1 MGTVE
6 TTTAEMA
13 TTIGHR
19 LRLVREA
26 RGLTPADVAAACEVS
41 RQAVCQ
47 WELDKYSP
55 NIANL
60 VRAAARLS
68 VSLEWLRTGKGTP
81 PNLRPIVPVAGRT
94 AEEPAAAAGPEPE
107 PEPKPKPKP
116 KPMPPPVPPYPDMI
130 PEQSM
135 GIGSGPLLL
144 DGRIHDWWRLPPGYV
159 HETLRTSPPYL
170 VVLRVL
176 SDSMEPVIKL
186 HDHVI
191 IDRGDVMP
199 VDGKIYAVDNGT
211 SVILRRIFLTGDK
224 VILRS
229 DHDPDKDV
237 IEILRDDVRIIGRCV
252 AAIVVT

>member
-1 MGTVE
+1 MLE
-6 TTTAEMA
+6 PTTAEMT

-26 RGLTPADVAAACEVS
+26 RGLTPGDVAAACEVS
-41 RQAVCQ
+41 RQAVSQ
-47 WELDKYSP
+47 WEADKYSP

-60 VRAAARLS
+60 EKAAARLS
-68 VSLEWLRTGKGTP
+68 VSLEWLRTGRGPP
-81 PNLRPIVPVAGRT
+81 PNLRPIVPVAGRAT
-94 AEEPAAAAGPEPE
+94 EEPAAATA
-107 PEPKPKPKP
+107 P
-116 KPMPPPVPPYPDMI
+116 KPMPPPVPPFPDMV
-130 PEQSM
+130 PEQAM

-144 DGRIHDWWRLPPGYV
+144 DGRVHDWWKLPAGFV

-199 VDGKIYAVDNGT
+199 VDGKIYAIDNGT
-211 SVILRRIFLTGDK
+211 SVILRRIFLAGDK

-229 DHDPDKDV
+229 DRDPDKDV
-237 IEILRDDVRIIGRCV
+237 IEIPRDDVRIIGRCV
-252 AAIVVT
+252 VAIVVT

>member
-6 TTTAEMA
+6 PTAAEMVA
-13 TTIGHR
+13 TIGHR

-26 RGLTPADVAAACEVS
+26 RGLTPGEVAAACEVS
-41 RQAVCQ
+41 RQAVSQ
-47 WELDKYSP
+47 WEADKYSP

-60 VRAAARLS
+60 EKAAARLS
-68 VSLEWLRTGKGTP
+68 VSLEWLRTGRGPP
-81 PNLRPIVPVAGRT
+81 PNLRPIVPMAGRA
-94 AEEPAAAAGPEPE
+94 AEDPVAAAQ
-107 PEPKPKPKP
+107 PKPL
-116 KPMPPPVPPYPDMI
+116 PPPVPPYPDMI

-144 DGRIHDWWRLPPGYV
+144 DGRIHDWWKLPPGYV

-176 SDSMEPVIKL
+176 SDSMEPLIKL

-211 SVILRRIFLTGDK
+211 SVILRRVFLTGDK
-224 VILRS
+224 VSLRS
-229 DHDPDKDV
+229 DRDPDKDV
-237 IEILRDDVRIIGRCV
+237 IEVLRDEVRIIGRCV